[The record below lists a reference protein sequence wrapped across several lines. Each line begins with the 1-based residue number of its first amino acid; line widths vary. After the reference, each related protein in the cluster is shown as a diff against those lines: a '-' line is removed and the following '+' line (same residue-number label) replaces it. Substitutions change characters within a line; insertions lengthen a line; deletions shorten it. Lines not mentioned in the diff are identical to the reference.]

1 MPLALQLQNLP
12 QPPTMTLGARESRL
26 QKGPQ
31 QIRGELGT
39 DHARTERDD
48 VHVIVLHALA
58 GGEGIMTQSAPDPGK
73 LARRDARADATAAHQ
88 HSALGGARSYGAAD
102 GSRDVRIVVTGHRFR
117 RSAVYDLHRSRAQLG
132 QDPVAQRPAG
142 MITSERHFHAAAL
155 AGGGRAG
162 MAAAKSSP
170 GDPIISGFR
179 AEEAPVV
186 MGVTVDNA
194 EVS

>member
-1 MPLALQLQNLP
+1 
-12 QPPTMTLGARESRL
+12 MTLGARESRL

-31 QIRGELGT
+31 QFRGELGT

-58 GGEGIMTQSAPDPGK
+58 GGEGVMTQSTADPGK
-73 LARRDARADATAAHQ
+73 LARRDARAHATAAHQ
-88 HSALGGARSYGAAD
+88 DSALGGARSYGAAD
-102 GSRDVRIVVTGHRFR
+102 GSRDIRIVVAGRGFR
-117 RSAVYDLHRSRAQLG
+117 RSAVYDLHRSRVQFG

-142 MITSERHFHAAAL
+142 MITTERHFHAAAL
-155 AGGGRAG
+155 AGGGSDGNGRDQTE
-162 MAAAKSSP
+162 SR
-170 GDPIISGFR
+170 DPVISGFR

-186 MGVTVDNA
+186 MGVTVDHA